1 LQKEGV
7 IERMKVWE
15 RLISLLAGIILVVL
29 AVTLTLLAFGQ
40 AGPTILEELVRIN
53 DNPINL
59 WALEVA
65 IIALIL
71 AVFLIQMALRMRR
84 EEKTVIYQTQFGEI
98 RITVSAIEN
107 LALRACKKVRG
118 VRDAHVG
125 VRADKLTG
133 LDVYIEVT
141 ASPDMA
147 IPQIK
152 AEIESKVS
160 DYIFETVGMH
170 VNAVKVLVTK
180 IAAETRTRVE

>member
-1 LQKEGV
+1 
-7 IERMKVWE
+7 MKVWE
-15 RLISLLAGIILVVL
+15 RLISLLAGIILIVV
-29 AVTLTLLAFGQ
+29 AVTLALLAFGQ
-40 AGPTILEELVRIN
+40 AGSILDGLSWVN
-53 DNPINL
+53 ANSVNL

-65 IIALIL
+65 VIALVL
-71 AVFLIQMALRMRR
+71 AIFQVQMALRMRR

-141 ASPDMA
+141 VSPDMA

-152 AEIESKVS
+152 SEIESKVG
-160 DYIFETVGMH
+160 DYIFETVGIH
-170 VNAVKVLVTK
+170 VNTVKVLVTK

>member
-1 LQKEGV
+1 
-7 IERMKVWE
+7 MKVWE
-15 RLISLLAGIILVVL
+15 RLISLLAGIILVVVAIFL
-29 AVTLTLLAFGQ
+29 CLLGFGQ
-40 AGPTILEELVRIN
+40 AKSLLETLARLNEN
-53 DNPINL
+53 SINL

-71 AVFLIQMALRMRR
+71 GLLQFGMALRMRR

-107 LALRACKKVRG
+107 LALRACKKVKG

-141 ASPDMA
+141 VSPDMA
-147 IPQIK
+147 IPQVK
-152 AEIESKVS
+152 AEIETKVS
-160 DYIFETVGMH
+160 DYIYETVGMR
-170 VNAVKVLVTK
+170 VNSVKVLITK

>member
-1 LQKEGV
+1 
-7 IERMKVWE
+7 MKVWE
-15 RLISLLAGIILVVL
+15 RLISLLAGIILIVV
-29 AVTLTLLAFGQ
+29 AVFLCMLGFGQ
-40 AGPTILEELVRIN
+40 AKALLEVLGRLNE
-53 DNPINL
+53 NPLNL
-59 WALEVA
+59 WSIEVS

-71 AVFLIQMALRMRR
+71 GILQIGMALRMRR

-107 LALRACKKVRG
+107 LALRACKKVKG

-141 ASPDMA
+141 ISPDMA
-147 IPQIK
+147 IPQVK
-152 AEIESKVS
+152 AEIETKVS
-160 DYIFETVGMH
+160 DYVYETVGMR
-170 VNAVKVLVTK
+170 VNSVKVLITK